1 MRKKNY
7 FENFTW
13 QETILILLV
22 AFVMMFGLLYKLG
35 TLTSGY
41 HFLDDHEL
49 IRMQVAFEDGRQ
61 SIGSTMKAW
70 MTNDLSWRFRPFYWV
85 ERVILAFLFGSNMLY
100 WNCYTAIKGVITF
113 CLLYCTARYL
123 KCNPVIS
130 ALYTGLILYGAQFT
144 PWYRS
149 ANQESTG
156 LLLCALTMCLIA
168 AQAHY
173 KRYQSIPY
181 NLFIVISAILCGLV
195 KESFM
200 LMMPAFMAM
209 KFWMEYQ
216 ENPQKK
222 LWECLKSNWITYGII
237 GVAFLTDV
245 LVLLF
250 GVGVDQVSYAGFH
263 TETSVAEYWQ
273 GIVISYKYYLRW
285 YVDAALVL
293 MVLLIIG
300 AGKKNWKKYWGYGLI
315 GGYVL
320 VVQLV
325 AHAKSGMWERYIIPW
340 IVGYSAVFVILGFKM
355 LQHTKICIWIYFM
368 ILCGVLY
375 IEAPI
380 TLSKCRDYTYQ
391 GQMTAVFFRS
401 ILDNTDENSQI
412 ISAFYDG
419 ELNLATECWLEAH
432 ERTQVYSYNAE
443 TGTLFNYVQ
452 IRGNEPADL
461 NWYNAKVV
469 TCYAYQVEEM
479 LQNLGLS
486 NSEQYAVK
494 EYAGYAVIIIDSV

>member
-1 MRKKNY
+1 M
-7 FENFTW
+7 
-13 QETILILLV
+13 
-22 AFVMMFGLLYKLG
+22 
-35 TLTSGY
+35 
-41 HFLDDHEL
+41 
-49 IRMQVAFEDGRQ
+49 
-61 SIGSTMKAW
+61 
-70 MTNDLSWRFRPFYWV
+70 
-85 ERVILAFLFGSNMLY
+85 
-100 WNCYTAIKGVITF
+100 
-113 CLLYCTARYL
+113 
-123 KCNPVIS
+123 
-130 ALYTGLILYGAQFT
+130 
-144 PWYRS
+144 
-149 ANQESTG
+149 
-156 LLLCALTMCLIA
+156 
-168 AQAHY
+168 
-173 KRYQSIPY
+173 
-181 NLFIVISAILCGLV
+181 
-195 KESFM
+195 
-200 LMMPAFMAM
+200 
-209 KFWMEYQ
+209 
-216 ENPQKK
+216 
-222 LWECLKSNWITYGII
+222 
-237 GVAFLTDV
+237 
-245 LVLLF
+245 
-250 GVGVDQVSYAGFH
+250 
-263 TETSVAEYWQ
+263 
-273 GIVISYKYYLRW
+273 
-285 YVDAALVL
+285 DAALVL

-320 VVQLV
+320 AVQLV

-391 GQMTAVFFRS
+391 GQMTAVFFQS
-401 ILDNTDENSQI
+401 ILDNTDEDSQI

-486 NSEQYAVK
+486 NLEQYAVK